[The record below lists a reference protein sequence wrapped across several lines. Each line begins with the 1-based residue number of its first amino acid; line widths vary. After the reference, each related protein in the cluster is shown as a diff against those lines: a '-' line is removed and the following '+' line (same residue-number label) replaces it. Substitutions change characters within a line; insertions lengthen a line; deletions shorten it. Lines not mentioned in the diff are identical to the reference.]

1 VNVTSNAPTATNTVA
16 FKPNG
21 GVTATV
27 SGASASSA
35 IFKIINTSY
44 ITIDGSNSAGGT
56 TRDLTLQNTS
66 ATSPMVVWFGSS
78 GTTPITNGTLKNCV
92 VQNGANTSSAVVI
105 SDGATAGN
113 AGYFS
118 TMEVR
123 NNRIEKAFIAVYA
136 TGGTTPANGSGLTYV
151 GNQLSTSGANA
162 IAKVGLYMQGVN
174 GGTVSNNDV
183 GNFDTATA
191 ESDAGI
197 WLATGTANVAVNANR
212 VHDIRYTGTSGYGGR
227 GIAVSTGTAPS
238 GIVVSNN
245 MVFNITGDGD
255 SYSSYGCTYS
265 PVGIYVFGS
274 ATGGVGVYDN
284 SIYLYGNTI
293 NYSAAAYSIGIG
305 LDDGATGNVSGNSVV
320 NNLGRVGATG
330 AGAVALAL
338 ETGAAQLT
346 GGDYNDLY
354 CNSTGGGANL
364 VGKIGASDYATMP
377 AWRTASGRDAN
388 SISADPQYV
397 GNTDLHVRLDVSSPL
412 NNAGT
417 TISGITTDY
426 DGDLRMAVPDIGADE
441 TYTLVTGVVGS
452 GSIQVVPAQVSY
464 APGSSVT
471 LTAVPDDAC
480 HEFVE
485 WSGDAGGSTNP
496 LVIAMDANK
505 NITATFTVKTYTI
518 AASAGTGGA
527 ISPSGDVVVDCGAD
541 QEFTITAD
549 DCYDIADVVVD
560 GVPQG
565 PIGSYLFEDVAADH
579 TIVASFT
586 LKTFTIAASAGV
598 GGSISPDGDVVV
610 DCGADQEF
618 TITAG
623 DCYDIADVVVD
634 GVPQGPVGSYLFE
647 DVAADHT
654 IVASFT
660 LKTFTIAASAGVGG
674 SITPSGDVVVDCGAD
689 QEFTI
694 TAGDCYD
701 IADVVVDGVP
711 QGPIGS
717 YLFEGVDSDHTIV
730 ASFSIITYTL
740 TTGVVGD
747 GYLVTDPDQP
757 SYDCGTE
764 VQITAHANPGWQFD
778 HWTGNA
784 TGSDNPLTLTMDG
797 DKSVTAVFVDVAGPD
812 VTVIAPNGGESWLVG
827 STHQIT
833 WTATDVSGVAGI
845 DLAYSTDGG
854 ATYPNVIATGLA
866 NTGTYDWVIPNT
878 PTVDAMVLVTA
889 HDGVGNVSQDA
900 SDLVFTIEAVSPV
913 EALFYATALP
923 EQEVTLRWV
932 FSGHLSGTGIR
943 IYRALAAEGPYEC
956 ITATPLPI
964 VESGTYVDENAW
976 PGGTFWYELRVVV
989 ASGDEVVAS
998 GARPSVTVPGV
1009 LSFGIRYVAPNPTA
1023 AGASIA
1029 YSLPVDSQSARLS
1042 IYDVS
1047 GRLIR
1052 SLDPRVDS
1060 RGGYGT
1066 VQWDGL
1072 GQSGERLVSGVY
1084 FVLLE
1089 VDGAVA
1095 TQKVTLLR

>member
-1 VNVTSNAPTATNTVA
+1 
-16 FKPNG
+16 
-21 GVTATV
+21 V
-27 SGASASSA
+27 S
-35 IFKIINTSY
+35 
-44 ITIDGSNSAGGT
+44 
-56 TRDLTLQNTS
+56 
-66 ATSPMVVWFGSS
+66 
-78 GTTPITNGTLKNCV
+78 
-92 VQNGANTSSAVVI
+92 
-105 SDGATAGN
+105 
-113 AGYFS
+113 
-118 TMEVR
+118 
-123 NNRIEKAFIAVYA
+123 
-136 TGGTTPANGSGLTYV
+136 
-151 GNQLSTSGANA
+151 
-162 IAKVGLYMQGVN
+162 
-174 GGTVSNNDV
+174 
-183 GNFDTATA
+183 
-191 ESDAGI
+191 
-197 WLATGTANVAVNANR
+197 
-212 VHDIRYTGTSGYGGR
+212 
-227 GIAVSTGTAPS
+227 
-238 GIVVSNN
+238 
-245 MVFNITGDGD
+245 
-255 SYSSYGCTYS
+255 
-265 PVGIYVFGS
+265 
-274 ATGGVGVYDN
+274 
-284 SIYLYGNTI
+284 
-293 NYSAAAYSIGIG
+293 
-305 LDDGATGNVSGNSVV
+305 
-320 NNLGRVGATG
+320 
-330 AGAVALAL
+330 
-338 ETGAAQLT
+338 
-346 GGDYNDLY
+346 
-354 CNSTGGGANL
+354 
-364 VGKIGASDYATMP
+364 
-377 AWRTASGRDAN
+377 
-388 SISADPQYV
+388 
-397 GNTDLHVRLDVSSPL
+397 
-412 NNAGT
+412 
-417 TISGITTDY
+417 
-426 DGDLRMAVPDIGADE
+426 
-441 TYTLVTGVVGS
+441 
-452 GSIQVVPAQVSY
+452 
-464 APGSSVT
+464 
-471 LTAVPDDAC
+471 
-480 HEFVE
+480 
-485 WSGDAGGSTNP
+485 
-496 LVIAMDANK
+496 
-505 NITATFTVKTYTI
+505 
-518 AASAGTGGA
+518 
-527 ISPSGDVVVDCGAD
+527 
-541 QEFTITAD
+541 
-549 DCYDIADVVVD
+549 
-560 GVPQG
+560 QG
-565 PIGSYLFEDVAADH
+565 PIGSYLFED
-579 TIVASFT
+579 
-586 LKTFTIAASAGV
+586 
-598 GGSISPDGDVVV
+598 
-610 DCGADQEF
+610 
-618 TITAG
+618 
-623 DCYDIADVVVD
+623 
-634 GVPQGPVGSYLFE
+634 
-647 DVAADHT
+647 
-654 IVASFT
+654 
-660 LKTFTIAASAGVGG
+660 
-674 SITPSGDVVVDCGAD
+674 
-689 QEFTI
+689 
-694 TAGDCYD
+694 
-701 IADVVVDGVP
+701 
-711 QGPIGS
+711 
-717 YLFEGVDSDHTIV
+717 VDSDHTIV